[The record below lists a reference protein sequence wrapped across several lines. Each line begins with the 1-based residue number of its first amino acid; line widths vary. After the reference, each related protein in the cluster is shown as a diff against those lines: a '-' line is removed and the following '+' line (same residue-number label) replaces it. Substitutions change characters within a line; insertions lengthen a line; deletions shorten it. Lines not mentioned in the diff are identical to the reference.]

1 LNELPRADMSQ
12 YRLVTEWL
20 LDAPIERVWSA
31 LVTPEEW
38 PRWWRF
44 VQSVVELEKGNQE
57 GVGSLR
63 RYTWSSKLPYRL
75 SFEMRTT
82 VLKRPNF
89 IEGVASGDLNGL
101 GRWHLTASGK
111 TTRVQYEWTVTTEKS
126 WMNVLAPIL
135 APVFAWN
142 HDQVM
147 HAGGE
152 GLARHLGVKLLAV
165 KGSSESERELPAGR
179 G

>member
-1 LNELPRADMSQ
+1 MGQ
-12 YRLVTEWL
+12 YRLVTQWL
-20 LDAPIERVWSA
+20 LDARIDRVWAA
-31 LVTPEEW
+31 LVTPEDW

-44 VQSVVELEKGNQE
+44 VKSVVELEEGDAE

-63 RYTWSSKLPYRL
+63 RYVWSSKLPYRL

-89 IEGVASGDLNGL
+89 IEGVAAGDLNGL
-101 GRWHLTASGK
+101 GRWHLREIGS
-111 TTRVQYEWTVTTEKS
+111 TTQVQYEWTVATEKS

-147 HAGGE
+147 LAGGQ
-152 GLARHLGVKLLAV
+152 GLARHLGVKLISAT
-165 KGSSESERELPAGR
+165 GSSETARELPHTSA
-179 G
+179 